1 MFPLIYLLI
10 LETSETIL
18 AKYRPKGV
26 AVESGTVRGVKESDD
41 HLVDVGGV
49 GQVQID
55 GTSAFADAK
64 KKLRHVFSSS
74 SVVYILPKQVS
85 VFWFDIS
92 LSDH

>member
-1 MFPLIYLLI
+1 MSFDLGCLNFCLV
-10 LETSETIL
+10 LETSDTIL
-18 AKYRPKGV
+18 AKYRTKGV
-26 AVESGTVRGVKESDD
+26 AERVVENGLPKTVKEADD
-41 HLVDVGGV
+41 GLVEV

-85 VFWFDIS
+85 IV
-92 LSDH
+92 